1 MTIVVEDGTGLADA
15 VAYASIATV
24 AAYAA
29 ARGLAF
35 AGTDAEKEAA
45 AVLATD
51 YLDVMFTFIGSRKT
65 TTQALA
71 WPRTDASDSAEG
83 IEIPSTVVPP
93 AVVRACCALA
103 VEARAGTTLIANYD
117 RGGMVKSESVGP
129 VSVTYMD
136 GAPAETRF
144 GVTGLLKGLLSENR
158 RGGGPLFLEPDDG
171 STRAFTGGM
180 FSNS

>member
-1 MTIVVEDGTGLADA
+1 MAIVVEDGTGKADA
-15 VAYASIATV
+15 VSYATIAAV

-29 ARGLAF
+29 ARGLTF
-35 AGTDAEKEAA
+35 TGTDEQKEAS

-51 YLDVMFTFIGSRKT
+51 YIDAMFTFIGNRNT
-65 TTQALA
+65 ATQALA

-83 IEIPSTVVPP
+83 VEIPTNVVPA

-117 RGGMVKSESVGP
+117 RGGMVKSETVGP
-129 VSVTYMD
+129 ISVTYMD

-144 GVTGLLKGLLSENR
+144 GVTGLLKGLLADGR
-158 RGGGPLFLEPDDG
+158 RGGEPVFLEPEDG
-171 STRAFTGGM
+171 SARAFTGGM
-180 FSNS
+180 FNNS